1 MTTDAGD
8 SRELLAPGKQS
19 LWGAFGA
26 LVASGGALVCCVLP
40 AVMVS
45 LGAGATLAGLV
56 TAVPQLIW
64 LSERKGLV
72 FGVATFALIVAGAL
86 MWRARYAPCPADPKL
101 AAACARLRR
110 WSVALYAFSVLA
122 TISGAVFAVVLPRFS

>member
-1 MTTDAGD
+1 MN
-8 SRELLAPGKQS
+8 ELKQG

-26 LVASGGALVCCVLP
+26 LLASSGTLVCCVLP

-45 LGAGATLAGLV
+45 VGAGATLAGLV

-72 FGVATFALIVAGAL
+72 FGVAALALAIAGTL
-86 MWRARYAPCPADPKL
+86 LWRARSAPCPADPAL
-101 AAACARLRR
+101 ARACTRLRR
-110 WSVALYAFSVLA
+110 WSNGLYVFSVLA
-122 TISGAVFAVVLPRFS
+122 TITGAVFAFVLPALT